1 MDHDQEILEL
11 MKTRIIR
18 SYKWRD
24 DIVKPLSSELEIDYD
39 EFEQILINKLDM
51 SSLEALHPRFE
62 SARPRCIKERL
73 HADLRLC
80 WLADVMEIVSPKEAD
95 AITSKITQEI
105 LDGVEYDKALEDG
118 RHQLLKLIRKCFYTL
133 KKIRLFH

>member
-95 AITSKITQEI
+95 EITSKITQEI

-118 RHQLLKLIRKCFYTL
+118 RHQLLKLIKE
-133 KKIRLFH
+133 

>member
-95 AITSKITQEI
+95 EITSKITKEI

-118 RHQLLKLIRKCFYTL
+118 RHQLLKLIKE
-133 KKIRLFH
+133 

>member
-1 MDHDQEILEL
+1 MDHDKEILEL

-80 WLADVMEIVSPKEAD
+80 WLADVMEIVSPQEAD
-95 AITSKITQEI
+95 EITSKITQEI

-118 RHQLLKLIRKCFYTL
+118 RHQLLNLIRE
-133 KKIRLFH
+133 

>member
-1 MDHDQEILEL
+1 MDHDKEILEL

-95 AITSKITQEI
+95 EITSKITKEI

-118 RHQLLKLIRKCFYTL
+118 RHQLLKLIKE
-133 KKIRLFH
+133 

>member
-118 RHQLLKLIRKCFYTL
+118 RHQLLKLIRE
-133 KKIRLFH
+133 

>member
-80 WLADVMEIVSPKEAD
+80 WLADVMEIVSPQEAD
-95 AITSKITQEI
+95 EITSKITQEI

-118 RHQLLKLIRKCFYTL
+118 RHQLLKLIRE
-133 KKIRLFH
+133 

>member
-118 RHQLLKLIRKCFYTL
+118 RHQLLKLIKE
-133 KKIRLFH
+133 

>member
-1 MDHDQEILEL
+1 MDHDKEILEL

-24 DIVKPLSSELEIDYD
+24 DIIKPLSSELEIDYD

-95 AITSKITQEI
+95 KITSKITKEI
-105 LDGVEYDKALEDG
+105 LDGLEYDKALEDG
-118 RHQLLKLIRKCFYTL
+118 RHQLLKLIKE
-133 KKIRLFH
+133 

>member
-1 MDHDQEILEL
+1 MDDDQSLLEL

-18 SYKWRD
+18 SYRWQE
-24 DIVKPLSSELEIDYD
+24 DILIPLSKELEINSDD
-39 EFEQILINKLDM
+39 FEQILINKLDM

-80 WLADVMEIVSPKEAD
+80 WLCDVMDIISNDQAETIKSN
-95 AITSKITQEI
+95 ITKEI
-105 LDGVEYDKALEDG
+105 LDGKEYDEALEDG
-118 RHQLLKLIRKCFYTL
+118 KKELLQLLME
-133 KKIRLFH
+133 

>member
-24 DIVKPLSSELEIDYD
+24 DIVKPLSSELEIGYD

-95 AITSKITQEI
+95 EITSKITKEI

-118 RHQLLKLIRKCFYTL
+118 RHQLLKLIKE
-133 KKIRLFH
+133 